1 MRRLIR
7 STRRAGIMTRLGD
20 EQGAVAVIVALVM
33 VALLM
38 AAAFTIDVGMML
50 FERGQLQNGADA
62 AALAVAGNCAA
73 GTCGNTTATAQSFAN
88 QNANDGASNVVSVT
102 APTATSVRVVLSTK
116 DGGSG
121 NGFLTLPL
129 GSLLG
134 VNTKTVSAAATAS
147 WGVPASGPD
156 HLAMA
161 FAPCVFL
168 PSGGMQVIGIAGG
181 SVNNCSSTSPSGQL
195 MPGGFSWLADPTNT
209 CTANVSTASPATGG
223 STGVSISSACQAVLS
238 TLANKTILLPVY
250 SSFTGTGS
258 GAQYTIS
265 GFAAF
270 TVLGWN
276 FVGSGGSAYNNSTY
290 PGYTCTGNCKGIIGQ
305 FVKFVSLDDAYTT
318 GSASNLGAQVVSLS
332 Q

>member
-1 MRRLIR
+1 M
-7 STRRAGIMTRLGD
+7 
-20 EQGAVAVIVALVM
+20 IVALIM

-38 AAAFTIDVGMML
+38 AAAFTIDVGAML

-62 AALAVAGNCAA
+62 AALAVAGNCAT
-73 GTCGNTTATAQSFAN
+73 GTCGNTTATAQTFAN
-88 QNANDGASNVVSVT
+88 QNANDGAANVASVSE
-102 APTATSVRVVLSTK
+102 PTANSVRVVLSTK
-116 DGGSG
+116 DGSTG

-134 VNTKTVSAAATAS
+134 VNTKTVTAAATAS

-168 PSGGMQVIGIAGG
+168 PNGGMQVIGIAGG
-181 SVNNCSSTSPSGQL
+181 GVNNCSSTSPSGQL
-195 MPGGFSWLADPTNT
+195 IPGGFSWLADPTNT

-223 STGVSISSACQAVLS
+223 STGVSISSPCQAVLS

-250 SSFTGTGS
+250 SDVTGTGS

-276 FVGSGGSAYNNSTY
+276 FVGSGGSSYNNSTY